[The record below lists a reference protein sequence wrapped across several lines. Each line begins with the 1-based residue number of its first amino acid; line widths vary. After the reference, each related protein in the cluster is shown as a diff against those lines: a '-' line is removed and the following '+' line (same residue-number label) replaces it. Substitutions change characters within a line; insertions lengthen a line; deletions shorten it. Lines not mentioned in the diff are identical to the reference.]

1 MKNSIV
7 LFFLLFSVSAFAQFE
22 IEADTLFSRQTS
34 DTTHTVYLA
43 KTFIGVS
50 TANLE
55 ALKKARL
62 QNRLEQLSNL
72 EKQIKEARAKLLQDS
87 TATAGVINDEDLNEL
102 FNADLSIFYGDWNF
116 TIDDKKEKVSVDSL
130 GRFVV
135 KKGDIG
141 QIEYGDKMAN
151 KILIK
156 LKNKKY
162 PLRRNGDPDLYIN
175 ESKSIIF
182 QRAKNEKKR

>member
-1 MKNSIV
+1 MKYLT
-7 LFFLLFSVSAFAQFE
+7 LFFLLFSVNCFAQFE

-43 KTFIGVS
+43 KTFVGVS

-87 TATAGVINDEDLNEL
+87 TVAANVVNSEDLNTL
-102 FNADLSIFYGDWNF
+102 FDADLSIFEGKWNL
-116 TIDDKKEKVSVDSL
+116 TISGKTEKVDVDIFGEFQLKDDSA
-130 GRFVV
+130 G
-135 KKGDIG
+135 K
-141 QIEYGDKMAN
+141 IEYGDKRAE
-151 KILIK
+151 KIFIIVK
-156 LKNKKY
+156 GKKF
-162 PLRRNGDPDLYIN
+162 PGRRNGDPDLYIN
-175 ESKSIIF
+175 ENKSIIF
-182 QRAKNEKKR
+182 ERAKNTKNR